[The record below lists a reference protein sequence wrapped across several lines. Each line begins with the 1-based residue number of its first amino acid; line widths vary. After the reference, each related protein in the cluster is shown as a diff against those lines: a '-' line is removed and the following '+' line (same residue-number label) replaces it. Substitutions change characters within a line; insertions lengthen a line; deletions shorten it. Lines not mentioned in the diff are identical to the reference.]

1 MKRVSLC
8 FTTLAVLFLLSAC
21 ITIKDADKYDMTGD
35 DMMETASASETVP
48 ETVPAPET
56 VPETVPAP
64 ETVPETVPT
73 SETVPETV
81 PTSETVPETSSTP
94 ETVPETSSTPETE
107 SETTVQVSNGIR
119 PEFKEA
125 MDAYEAFY
133 KDYCDFMKKYSENP
147 ADLSML
153 TEYASMLVKLNEM
166 NQAFESWDSADM
178 NNEELKY
185 YLDVNNRVTKML
197 VDVAG

>member
-1 MKRVSLC
+1 MNRVSLC

-35 DMMETASASETVP
+35 DMMETASAS
-48 ETVPAPET
+48 
-56 VPETVPAP
+56 
-64 ETVPETVPT
+64 
-73 SETVPETV
+73 
-81 PTSETVPETSSTP
+81 

-166 NQAFESWDSADM
+166 NQAFESRDSADM

>member
-48 ETVPAPET
+48 ETVP
-56 VPETVPAP
+56 
-64 ETVPETVPT
+64 T

-81 PTSETVPETSSTP
+81 PAP

>member
-1 MKRVSLC
+1 MNRVSLC

-21 ITIKDADKYDMTGD
+21 ITIRDADKYDMTGD

-48 ETVPAPET
+48 ET
-56 VPETVPAP
+56 
-64 ETVPETVPT
+64 
-73 SETVPETV
+73 
-81 PTSETVPETSSTP
+81 
-94 ETVPETSSTPETE
+94 SSTPETE
-107 SETTVQVSNGIR
+107 SETTVQVSNSIR

-166 NQAFESWDSADM
+166 NQAFESRDSADM

>member
-1 MKRVSLC
+1 MNRVSLC

-35 DMMETASASETVP
+35 DMMETASA
-48 ETVPAPET
+48 
-56 VPETVPAP
+56 
-64 ETVPETVPT
+64 
-73 SETVPETV
+73 
-81 PTSETVPETSSTP
+81 P

-185 YLDVNNRVTKML
+185 YLDVNSRVTKML

>member
-1 MKRVSLC
+1 MNRVSIC

-21 ITIKDADKYDMTGD
+21 IAIKDADKYDMTGD

-48 ETVPAPET
+48 ETA
-56 VPETVPAP
+56 
-64 ETVPETVPT
+64 PT
-73 SETVPETV
+73 S
-81 PTSETVPETSSTP
+81 

-166 NQAFESWDSADM
+166 NQAFESRDSADM

>member
-1 MKRVSLC
+1 MNRVSLC
-8 FTTLAVLFLLSAC
+8 FTTLEVLFLLSAC

-48 ETVPAPET
+48 ETVP
-56 VPETVPAP
+56 
-64 ETVPETVPT
+64 T
-73 SETVPETV
+73 S
-81 PTSETVPETSSTP
+81 

-133 KDYCDFMKKYSENP
+133 KDYCDFMKSI
-147 ADLSML
+147 
-153 TEYASMLVKLNEM
+153 VKT
-166 NQAFESWDSADM
+166 
-178 NNEELKY
+178 
-185 YLDVNNRVTKML
+185 RRI
-197 VDVAG
+197 

>member
-1 MKRVSLC
+1 MNRVSLC

-21 ITIKDADKYDMTGD
+21 ITIRDADKYDMTGD

-48 ETVPAPET
+48 ETA
-56 VPETVPAP
+56 
-64 ETVPETVPT
+64 PT

-81 PTSETVPETSSTP
+81 PAP

>member
-1 MKRVSLC
+1 MNRVSLC

-48 ETVPAPET
+48 ETVPA
-56 VPETVPAP
+56 
-64 ETVPETVPT
+64 
-73 SETVPETV
+73 
-81 PTSETVPETSSTP
+81 P

>member
-1 MKRVSLC
+1 
-8 FTTLAVLFLLSAC
+8 
-21 ITIKDADKYDMTGD
+21 
-35 DMMETASASETVP
+35 
-48 ETVPAPET
+48 
-56 VPETVPAP
+56 
-64 ETVPETVPT
+64 
-73 SETVPETV
+73 
-81 PTSETVPETSSTP
+81 
-94 ETVPETSSTPETE
+94 
-107 SETTVQVSNGIR
+107 
-119 PEFKEA
+119 

-133 KDYCDFMKKYSENP
+133 KDYCDFMKKYSENL

>member
-1 MKRVSLC
+1 MNRVSLC

-48 ETVPAPET
+48 ETVPTSET
-56 VPETVPAP
+56 VPETA
-64 ETVPETVPT
+64 PT

-81 PTSETVPETSSTP
+81 PTS

-133 KDYCDFMKKYSENP
+133 KDYCDFMKSI
-147 ADLSML
+147 
-153 TEYASMLVKLNEM
+153 VKT
-166 NQAFESWDSADM
+166 
-178 NNEELKY
+178 
-185 YLDVNNRVTKML
+185 RRI
-197 VDVAG
+197 